1 MTGAP
6 NRAALDE
13 VLADLAI
20 ESDLLDAMVAPL
32 DEHGWHLAT
41 PADGWD
47 VALQIAH
54 LAWTDEVAVLAAT
67 GAPAWRQVVDD
78 AMQDPT
84 GFVDRA
90 ASRVAAAGPEKL
102 LHRWRSARTSLTD
115 TLASYPDGQKISW
128 FGPPMSATSMATAR
142 FMETWA
148 HSLDVADALGVPV
161 TPSDRIRHVVHL
173 GVRTRDFAFRTHGLE
188 APAEPFRVELEAP
201 GGGVWTFGPQDA
213 TQVVRGPAY
222 DFCLLVTQRAHRE
235 DLGLAARGQDA
246 ARWLEIAQAFAG
258 PPGRG
263 RERR

>member
-1 MTGAP
+1 MTRTAS
-6 NRAALDE
+6 RAKLDE

-20 ESDLLDAMVAPL
+20 ESDLLDAMVSPL

-47 VALQIAH
+47 VAHQIGH
-54 LAWTDEVAVLAAT
+54 LAWTDEVAVLAA
-67 GAPAWRQVVDD
+67 AKAHKWEQVVDD
-78 AMQDPT
+78 AMRDPS

-90 ASRVAAAGPEKL
+90 ASRGAVAAPETL
-102 LHRWRSARTSLTD
+102 LRRWRSARTSLAD

-148 HSLDVADALGVPV
+148 HSLDVADALGVAV
-161 TPSDRIRHVVHL
+161 SPSDRIRHVAHL
-173 GVRTRDFAFRTHGLE
+173 GVRTRDFAFLTHGLDMPTE
-188 APAEPFRVELEAP
+188 QFRVELDAP
-201 GGGVWTFGPQDA
+201 GGDVWTFGPQDA
-213 TQVVRGPAY
+213 GQVVRGPAY
-222 DFCLLVTQRAHRE
+222 DFCLLVTRRRHRNDLALDAHGK
-235 DLGLAARGQDA
+235 DV

-263 RERR
+263 RAPR